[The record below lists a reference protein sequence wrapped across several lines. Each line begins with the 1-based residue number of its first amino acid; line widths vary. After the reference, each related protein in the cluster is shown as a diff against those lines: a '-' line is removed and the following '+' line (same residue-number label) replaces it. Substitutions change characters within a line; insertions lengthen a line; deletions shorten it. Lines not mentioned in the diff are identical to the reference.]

1 MRRINPNT
9 NLPYERGDIR
19 ADGLLFKQYDLT
31 KKDKNGFFYENW
43 RNPKTINLDKQL
55 KKDWYE
61 RNKELTKERARAWAS
76 ANPEKRSKA
85 IEKWREEN
93 REKHNATNRAW
104 DAKNKPRKAALAA
117 KRRAAQLQRTPNWV
131 TEDEKLRIN
140 ALYSVAAMYT
150 RESGEE
156 WHVDHQIP
164 LQGKLVSGLHVYA
177 NLTVIRGSEN
187 VKKSNKFAIK

>member
-1 MRRINPNT
+1 MAR
-9 NLPYERGDIR
+9 D
-19 ADGLLFKQYDLT
+19 Q
-31 KKDKNGFFYENW
+31 ENVK
-43 RNPKTINLDKQL
+43 RLRKE
-55 KKDWYE
+55 WYE
-61 RNKELTKERARAWAS
+61 RNKEITKERARAWAL
-76 ANPEKRSKA
+76 ANPKKDAAKKA
-85 IEKWREEN
+85 KWREEN
-93 REKHNATNRAW
+93 REQHNAINRAW
-104 DAKNKPRKAALAA
+104 WSENKDKRAFYQA
-117 KRRAAQLQRTPNWV
+117 KRRAAQMQRTPNWV

>member
-1 MRRINPNT
+1 MAR
-9 NLPYERGDIR
+9 D
-19 ADGLLFKQYDLT
+19 Q
-31 KKDKNGFFYENW
+31 ENVK
-43 RNPKTINLDKQL
+43 RLRKE
-55 KKDWYE
+55 WYE
-61 RNKELTKERARAWAS
+61 RNNELTKERARAWAL
-76 ANPEKRSKA
+76 ANPKKDAAKKA
-85 IEKWREEN
+85 KWREEN
-93 REKHNATNRAW
+93 RKQHNAINRAW
-104 DAKNKPRKAALAA
+104 WSENKDKRAFYQA
-117 KRRAAQLQRTPNWV
+117 KRRAAQMQRTPNWV

>member
-1 MRRINPNT
+1 MAR
-9 NLPYERGDIR
+9 D
-19 ADGLLFKQYDLT
+19 Q
-31 KKDKNGFFYENW
+31 ENVK
-43 RNPKTINLDKQL
+43 RLRKE
-55 KKDWYE
+55 WYE
-61 RNKELTKERARAWAS
+61 RNKELTKERARAWAL
-76 ANPEKRSKA
+76 ANPKKDAAKKA
-85 IEKWREEN
+85 KWREEN
-93 REKHNATNRAW
+93 REQHNAINRAW
-104 DAKNKPRKAALAA
+104 WSENKDKCAFYQA
-117 KRRAAQLQRTPNWV
+117 KRRAAQMQRTPDWV

>member
-1 MRRINPNT
+1 MAR
-9 NLPYERGDIR
+9 D
-19 ADGLLFKQYDLT
+19 Q
-31 KKDKNGFFYENW
+31 ENVK
-43 RNPKTINLDKQL
+43 RLRKE
-55 KKDWYE
+55 WYE
-61 RNKELTKERARAWAS
+61 RNNELTKERARAWAL
-76 ANPEKRSKA
+76 ANPKKDAAKKA
-85 IEKWREEN
+85 KWREEN
-93 REKHNATNRAW
+93 REQHNAINRAW
-104 DAKNKPRKAALAA
+104 WSENKDKRAFYQA
-117 KRRAAQLQRTPNWV
+117 KRRAAQMQRTPNWV

-140 ALYSVAAMYT
+140 ALCSVAAMYT

>member
-1 MRRINPNT
+1 MAR
-9 NLPYERGDIR
+9 D
-19 ADGLLFKQYDLT
+19 Q
-31 KKDKNGFFYENW
+31 ENAK
-43 RNPKTINLDKQL
+43 RLRKE
-55 KKDWYE
+55 WYE
-61 RNKELTKERARAWAS
+61 RNKELTKERARAWAL
-76 ANPEKRSKA
+76 ANPKKDAAKKA
-85 IEKWREEN
+85 KWREEN
-93 REKHNATNRAW
+93 REQHNAINRAW
-104 DAKNKPRKAALAA
+104 WSENKDKRAFYQA
-117 KRRAAQLQRTPNWV
+117 KRRAAQMQRTPDWV

>member
-1 MRRINPNT
+1 MAR
-9 NLPYERGDIR
+9 D
-19 ADGLLFKQYDLT
+19 Q
-31 KKDKNGFFYENW
+31 ENVK
-43 RNPKTINLDKQL
+43 RLRKE
-55 KKDWYE
+55 WYE
-61 RNKELTKERARAWAS
+61 RNKEITKERARAWAL
-76 ANPEKRSKA
+76 ANPKKDAAKKA
-85 IEKWREEN
+85 KWREEN
-93 REKHNATNRAW
+93 REKHNAVNRAW
-104 DAKNKPRKAALAA
+104 NAKNKPRKAALEA
-117 KRRAAQLQRTPNWV
+117 KRRAAQMQRTPNWV